1 MLSHLLE
8 LRRRLLWIMTTFLV
22 VCLLMYCFVSDLFQA
37 LVLPLVQVLSTHD
50 ASIATEITSSF
61 VTPIK
66 LAINAACLATAPFAL
81 WHIWRFVAPG
91 LYRHEHQ
98 TMRFAMVISYL
109 LFFAGVLF
117 GFYLVLPFIFSFFAR
132 AVPLGV
138 RLMPDMASAVDF
150 ITRMLLMFGLCF
162 QIPLVCVVLVR
173 LHLVSIA
180 RLKQIRPYI
189 IVAAFILGMLLTPP
203 DVLSQVMLAVPLCLL
218 YEAGIA
224 FCCMT
229 RLHLVKNSTMLKPNP
244 TGDV

>member
-8 LRRRLLWIMTTFLV
+8 LRRRLLWLITTFLV

-37 LVLPLVQVLSTHD
+37 LVLPLIQVLSTQD
-50 ASIATEITSSF
+50 ALIATEITSPF

-66 LAINAACLATAPFAL
+66 LAINASCLATAPFAL

-91 LYRHEHQ
+91 LYPHERQ

-109 LFFAGVLF
+109 LFFTGIVF

-150 ITRMLLMFGLCF
+150 ITRILLIFGLCF
-162 QIPLVCVVLVR
+162 QIPLVCVILVR
-173 LHLVSIA
+173 LQLVSIA
-180 RLKQIRPYI
+180 TLQQIRPYI
-189 IVAAFILGMLLTPP
+189 IVAAFVLGMLLTPP

-218 YEAGIA
+218 YETGIA
-224 FCCMT
+224 FSRLN
-229 RLHLVKNSTMLKPNP
+229 RLHLLKNSTMLKSNP